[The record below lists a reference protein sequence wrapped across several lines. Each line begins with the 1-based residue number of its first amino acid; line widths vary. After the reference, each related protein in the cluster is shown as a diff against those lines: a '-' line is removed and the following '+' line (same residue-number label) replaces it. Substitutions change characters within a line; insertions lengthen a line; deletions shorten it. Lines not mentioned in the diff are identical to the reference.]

1 MKNKKIFIIGG
12 NGTIGKE
19 IVKVFLD
26 KEYIVTVLDIKKKK
40 NKKNIFFEYFDTCDF
55 NNFEKFFIK
64 LIQKYGCPQVLI
76 NCSYPKTHDWNTYD
90 IENLKIDYLRKNVD
104 LHANS
109 YAWSTLRFAKEMKKK
124 NIKGSIILINSIYGL
139 VAQNEELYKGTNIKI
154 NPVYSLIKGGLLTF
168 VKSISSY
175 FGKYNIRINSIVA
188 GGIAGHVVGLQNKQ
202 SKNFKNNYIKKTLLK
217 RMGDAKDIANASF
230 FLASNKSSYITGSNL
245 VVDGGF
251 TSI

>member
-1 MKNKKIFIIGG
+1 
-12 NGTIGKE
+12 
-19 IVKVFLD
+19 
-26 KEYIVTVLDIKKKK
+26 
-40 NKKNIFFEYFDTCDF
+40 
-55 NNFEKFFIK
+55 
-64 LIQKYGCPQVLI
+64 
-76 NCSYPKTHDWNTYD
+76 
-90 IENLKIDYLRKNVD
+90 
-104 LHANS
+104 
-109 YAWSTLRFAKEMKKK
+109 
-124 NIKGSIILINSIYGL
+124 L